1 MLINADAFAGRVA
14 LVTGA
19 SRGIG
24 AAVAKKLTEAG
35 AFVVGTATSEKGAE
49 AVSAALGEKGRG
61 IVLNVTDR
69 AACAEAVNAVVT
81 EFGRID
87 ILVNNAGITRDMLAM
102 RLSDEDWD
110 AVIATNTTIDHSS
123 VQGLPHWEETGGLSG
138 KPLMERS
145 TECLRLITEH
155 LKGERPVIAS
165 GGVMTGEDA
174 VIKMQAGAA
183 LVQLYSGFVYKG
195 PALVAECVEA
205 VAKWRAE
212 QKH

>member
-1 MLINADAFAGRVA
+1 
-14 LVTGA
+14 
-19 SRGIG
+19 
-24 AAVAKKLTEAG
+24 
-35 AFVVGTATSEKGAE
+35 
-49 AVSAALGEKGRG
+49 
-61 IVLNVTDR
+61 
-69 AACAEAVNAVVT
+69 
-81 EFGRID
+81 
-87 ILVNNAGITRDMLAM
+87 
-102 RLSDEDWD
+102 
-110 AVIATNTTIDHSS
+110 
-123 VQGLPHWEETGGLSG
+123 
-138 KPLMERS
+138 MERS

-205 VAKWRAE
+205 VAKWRAG